1 MSQNKQNKPDISV
14 LMSVY
19 AESADAITVAVE
31 SILNQSF
38 SNFEFIIVNDNPAR
52 ADTRR
57 VLDTLS
63 TKDDR
68 IQVLTNDRNRGL
80 GYALNAALRRSRGD
94 IVARMDTEDIS
105 FPERFTKQISYMKA
119 HPDVHLL
126 FTQWVDLN
134 ECGETIVRQPRR
146 EDLINISKSFFTKSL
161 LMHPTLVARKK
172 VLLDNPYP
180 EMGRPEDIVLWLQL
194 IRKGY
199 TFDVI
204 EEPLYR
210 YRVDRINV
218 AQRYAKIKKGSENLL
233 PHLVR
238 ESRHYWSNVYFWLY
252 FARTVFEYLMSRHIS
267 IFKLLHARAVRV
279 WKALFGT

>member
-1 MSQNKQNKPDISV
+1 M
-14 LMSVY
+14 
-19 AESADAITVAVE
+19 
-31 SILNQSF
+31 
-38 SNFEFIIVNDNPAR
+38 
-52 ADTRR
+52 
-57 VLDTLS
+57 
-63 TKDDR
+63 
-68 IQVLTNDRNRGL
+68 LTNDRNRGL
-80 GYALNAALRRSRGD
+80 GYALNAAIRRSRGD

-210 YRVDRINV
+210 YRIDRINV
-218 AQRYAKIKKGSENLL
+218 DQRYTKIKKGSENLL

-238 ESRHYWSNVYFWLY
+238 ESRHYWSNLYFWLY
-252 FARTVFEYLMSRHIS
+252 FGRTLFEYLTTRHIL
-267 IFKLLHARAVRV
+267 IFKLLNARAVKV
-279 WKALFGT
+279 WKALFGA

>member
-1 MSQNKQNKPDISV
+1 MYQTKQNKPEISV

-38 SNFEFIIVNDNPAR
+38 ANFEFIIVNDNPAR
-52 ADTRR
+52 ADTRK
-57 VLDTLS
+57 VLDKLS

-80 GYALNAALRRSRGD
+80 GYALNAAIRRSRGD

-105 FPERFTKQISYMKA
+105 FPERFTRQFSYMKA

-126 FTQWVDLN
+126 FTQWIDLN
-134 ECGETIVRQPRR
+134 ECDETIVRRPRR
-146 EDLINISKSFFTKSL
+146 EDFVNISKSFFTKSL
-161 LMHPTLVARKK
+161 LMHPTLVARKD

-180 EMGRPEDIVLWLQL
+180 EMERPEDIVLWLQL

-210 YRVDRINV
+210 YRIDRINV
-218 AQRYAKIKKGSENLL
+218 AQRYAKVKKGSENLI

-238 ESRHYWSNVYFWLY
+238 ESRYYWSNVYFWLY
-252 FARTVFEYLMSRHIS
+252 FGRTLFEYLVSRHIS
-267 IFKLLHARAVRV
+267 IFKLLNARGVRV
-279 WKALFGT
+279 WKILFGT

>member
-1 MSQNKQNKPDISV
+1 MGRNKINKPEISV

-19 AESADAITVAVE
+19 NESADAITVAVE
-31 SILNQSF
+31 SILNQTF
-38 SNFEFIIVNDNPAR
+38 ANFELILVNDNPIR
-52 ADTRR
+52 ADIRKL
-57 VLDTLS
+57 LDTLS

-68 IQVLTNDRNRGL
+68 IHILTNDRNRGL
-80 GYALNAALRRSRGD
+80 GYALNVAIQSSRAD
-94 IVARMDTEDIS
+94 IVARMDTEDTS
-105 FPERFTKQISYMKA
+105 FPERFAKQISFMKL

-126 FTQWVDLN
+126 FTQWIDVN
-134 ECGETIVRQPRR
+134 ECDETIIRQPLQK
-146 EDLINISKSFFTKSL
+146 DFINIHKSFFTKSL
-161 LMHPTLVARKK
+161 LMHPTLIARKE

-199 TFDVI
+199 IFDVL

-210 YRVDRINV
+210 YRIDRINV

-238 ESRHYWSNVYFWLY
+238 ESLHYWSNMYFWFYLG
-252 FARTVFEYLMSRHIS
+252 RTLFEYLVSRRMS
-267 IFKLLHARAVRV
+267 IFNLVHARAVRV
-279 WKALFGT
+279 WKALFGV

>member
-1 MSQNKQNKPDISV
+1 MSKNKQNKPEISV
-14 LMSVY
+14 LMSIY
-19 AESADAITVAVE
+19 AESADAIAISVE
-31 SILNQSF
+31 SILNQTF
-38 SNFEFIIVNDNPAR
+38 ANFEFIIVNDNPAR
-52 ADTRR
+52 ADTLKI
-57 VLDTLS
+57 VDKLS
-63 TKDDR
+63 TKDER

-80 GYALNAALRRSRGD
+80 GYALNAAIQCSRAD

-105 FPERFTKQISYMKA
+105 FPERFTKQISFMKA
-119 HPDVHLL
+119 HPDVDLL
-126 FTQWVDLN
+126 FTQWIDLN
-134 ECGETIVRQPRR
+134 EYDEMIVRQPRR
-146 EDLINISKSFFTKSL
+146 KDFININRSFFTKSL
-161 LMHPTLVARKK
+161 LMHPTLVARKE

-194 IRKGY
+194 MRKGY

-210 YRVDRINV
+210 YRIDKINV
-218 AQRYAKIKKGSENLL
+218 AQRYAKIKQGSENLL

-252 FARTVFEYLMSRHIS
+252 FSRTVFEYLVSRHILV
-267 IFKLLHARAVRV
+267 FKLLNARAVRV

>member
-1 MSQNKQNKPDISV
+1 MSQIKQNKPEISV

-38 SNFEFIIVNDNPAR
+38 ANFEFIIVNDNPAR
-52 ADTRR
+52 AETRK

-80 GYALNAALRRSRGD
+80 GYALNVALLRSRGD

-126 FTQWVDLN
+126 FTQWIDLN

-146 EDLINISKSFFTKSL
+146 KDLINMSKSFFTKSL
-161 LMHPTLVARKK
+161 LMHPTLVARKE

-210 YRVDRINV
+210 YRIDRINV
-218 AQRYAKIKKGSENLL
+218 DQRYTKIKKGAENLL
-233 PHLVR
+233 PHLVH
-238 ESRHYWSNVYFWLY
+238 ESRHYWSNLYFWLY
-252 FARTVFEYLMSRHIS
+252 FGRTLFEYLTTRHIS
-267 IFKLLHARAVRV
+267 IFKLLNSRGVRV
-279 WKALFGT
+279 WKALFGA

>member
-1 MSQNKQNKPDISV
+1 
-14 LMSVY
+14 MSVY
-19 AESADAITVAVE
+19 AESADGITVAVE

-38 SNFEFIIVNDNPAR
+38 ANFEFIIVNDNPAS
-52 ADTRR
+52 ADTRKT
-57 VLDTLS
+57 LDTLS
-63 TKDDR
+63 TKDER

-80 GYALNAALRRSRGD
+80 GYALNSAIRRSRGD

-105 FPERFTKQISYMKA
+105 FPERFTKQISYMKE

-126 FTQWVDLN
+126 FTQWMDLN
-134 ECGETIVRQPRR
+134 ERDEMIVREPRR
-146 EDLINISKSFFTKSL
+146 NDLINIRKSFFTKSL
-161 LMHPTLVARKK
+161 LMHPTLFARKE
-172 VLLDNPYP
+172 VLLHNPYP

-210 YRVDRINV
+210 YRIDRINV
-218 AQRYAKIKKGSENLL
+218 AQRYAKIKTGSENLL

-252 FARTVFEYLMSRHIS
+252 FGRTLFEYLASRHIS
-267 IFKLLHARAVRV
+267 IFKLLNARAVRV